1 MANVELP
8 SVNPS
13 LGDISQ
19 SGVDQLRTLVK
30 QLHNASVMQTEELL
44 YILNNLDTR
53 NVNEIDG
60 DILVTGTVTA
70 LKMNVQKLSA
80 ITADLGAITAGVID
94 SVEIYGSYI
103 ATSRDQF
110 PKVEMSPEGF
120 KAYGPQGGESMS
132 LGQADDGGAL
142 LFMDNGSPRGSIYG
156 DSEGFHVGNMG
167 GIHIKSVDDKTYLEG
182 PISFENATE
191 VSGLKMEYIELLENT
206 LGEIRGN
213 FEQNAVVNADF
224 DPSTRNL
231 KLYSRTRTV
240 ATVHIPS
247 SSSST

>member
-60 DILVTGTVTA
+60 DVLVTGTITA
-70 LKMNVQKLSA
+70 AKMNVQKLSA
-80 ITADLGAITAGVID
+80 IAADLGAITAGTID

-110 PKVEMSPEGF
+110 PKVEMSPAGF

-156 DSEGFHVGNMG
+156 DAEGFHVGNMASV
-167 GIHIKSVDDKTYLEG
+167 HIKSTDDKTYLEG
-182 PISFENATE
+182 PIDFTGALE
-191 VSGLKMEYIELLENT
+191 VTGLKIEHIKDLSQQLAEINGNIENNMIT
-206 LGEIRGN
+206 NAN
-213 FEQNAVVNADF
+213 FDN
-224 DPSTRNL
+224 STRNL
-231 KLYSRTRTV
+231 KLYSKTRTV
-240 ATVHIPS
+240 ATVFIPAS
-247 SSSST
+247 APE

>member
-19 SGVDQLRTLVK
+19 SGVDQLRSLVK
-30 QLHNASVMQTEELL
+30 QLHNASVMQTEELM

-60 DILVTGTVTA
+60 DILVTGTITA
-70 LKMNVQKLSA
+70 AKMNVQKLSA
-80 ITADLGAITAGVID
+80 IAADLGAITAGVID

-103 ATSRDQF
+103 ATSRDEF

-132 LGQADDGGAL
+132 LGQADDGGSL
-142 LFMDNGSPRGSIYG
+142 LFMDNGSPRGMIFG
-156 DSEGFHVGNMG
+156 DAEGFHVGNMG
-167 GIHIKSVDDKTYLEG
+167 SVHIKSTDDKTYFEG
-182 PISFENATE
+182 PISFEN
-191 VSGLKMEYIELLENT
+191 VFGISGLKIEHVQDLTQQLA
-206 LGEIRGN
+206 EIRGN
-213 FEQNAVVNADF
+213 IENNMITNANF
-224 DPSTRNL
+224 DNSTRNL
-231 KLYSRTRTV
+231 KLYSKTRTV
-240 ATVHIPS
+240 ATVFIPAS
-247 SSSST
+247 APE

>member
-19 SGVDQLRTLVK
+19 SGVDQLRSLVK

-60 DILVTGTVTA
+60 DILVTGTITA
-70 LKMNVQKLSA
+70 AKMNVQKLSA
-80 ITADLGAITAGVID
+80 IAADLGTITAGVID

-156 DSEGFHVGNMG
+156 DAEGFHMGNMG
-167 GIHIKSVDDKTYLEG
+167 GIHIKSTDDKTYLEG
-182 PISFENATE
+182 PIDFTGNLGITGLQINNVEDLQNKLAEINGNILNNMIINAT
-191 VSGLKMEYIELLENT
+191 
-206 LGEIRGN
+206 
-213 FEQNAVVNADF
+213 F
-224 DPSTRNL
+224 DNSTRNL
-231 KLYSRTRTV
+231 KLFSETRTV
-240 ATVHIPS
+240 ATVFIPAS
-247 SSSST
+247 APE

>member
-19 SGVDQLRTLVK
+19 SGVDQLRSLVK

-60 DILVTGTVTA
+60 DILVTGTITA
-70 LKMNVQKLSA
+70 AKMNVQKLSA
-80 ITADLGAITAGVID
+80 IAADLGAITAGVID

-103 ATSRDQF
+103 ATSRDEF

-120 KAYGPQGGESMS
+120 KAYGPAGGESLT

-142 LFMDNGSPRGSIYG
+142 LFKDNGSPRGSIYG
-156 DSEGFHVGNMG
+156 DTEGLHVGNMASV
-167 GIHIKSVDDKTYLEG
+167 HIKSTDDKTYLDG
-182 PISFENATE
+182 AVSFENATE
-191 VSGLKMEYIELLENT
+191 VSGLRIWNVQDLQQQLA
-206 LGEIRGN
+206 EINGDIL
-213 FEQNAVVNADF
+213 QNMIINASF
-224 DPSTRNL
+224 DNSTRNL
-231 KLYSRTRTV
+231 KLFSKTRTV
-240 ATVHIPS
+240 ATVFIPAS
-247 SSSST
+247 APE

>member
-19 SGVDQLRTLVK
+19 SGVDQLRSLVK

-60 DILVTGTVTA
+60 DILVTGTITA
-70 LKMNVQKLSA
+70 AKMNVQKLSA
-80 ITADLGAITAGVID
+80 IAADLGTITAGVID

-103 ATSRDQF
+103 ATSRDEF
-110 PKVEMSPEGF
+110 PKVEMSPAGF

-156 DSEGFHVGNMG
+156 DANGLQVGNMASV
-167 GIHIKSVDDKTYLEG
+167 HIKSTDDKTYLDG
-182 PISFENATE
+182 AVSFENATE

-213 FEQNAVVNADF
+213 FEQNAVINADF
-224 DPSTRNL
+224 DPDTRNL

-240 ATVHIPS
+240 ATVYIPS
-247 SSSST
+247 GSST